1 MTRLTLAALAGATVV
16 AGCGSG
22 SSDGAEE
29 QIIVLGAVFD
39 QASASAYYSW
49 PSAANLAL
57 AHLNDGLAQAG
68 VAARFKLALS
78 DTSQDAAVAIKRST
92 ELVRMQSAKAI
103 ITDTSRN
110 GIAITKLMY
119 DGDATNDIDVPVVC
133 VTCTAAALN
142 DTNAVGTDDIDT
154 ATLRDAKGWNFRTCN
169 RGTEQTSVLQRVI
182 DSRGNNG
189 DVNQDGKFK
198 ISVLVLDDPSGHGF
212 AQSTRNLFVK
222 THPDVIVEKVVLPGP
237 NIDINNSGF
246 WEGIATRLIDG
257 STDCPQDPANVNG
270 CLPKMADGIE
280 PDALMETVNPGI
292 NIAVSKALTRLKS
305 RVTFFHAHAFRAAQT
320 ADVLRSA
327 INGQQGV
334 SPVLYDDSPSGMQF
348 ASEVHSFLGRSP
360 ALLDSSVFDATMIL
374 GLATLKASRG
384 MADPTRV
391 TGQQVRDA
399 LMQMNDPSGEVIHVG
414 PDEVAKA
421 YQKIV
426 AGVPINYEGASG
438 PLDFDAG
445 GNVWMNLALYA
456 GVDGAFTDI
465 QKFDCVH
472 DMGCPALP

>member
-1 MTRLTLAALAGATVV
+1 MTRLTVAALAGATVV
-16 AGCGSG
+16 AGCGSE
-22 SSDGAEE
+22 SSDGAGE

-57 AHLNDGLAQAG
+57 AHLNDGLALAG
-68 VAARFKLALS
+68 APARFKLVLN
-78 DTSQDAAVAIKRST
+78 DTSQDAALAIKRST
-92 ELVRMQSAKAI
+92 ELVRMQNAKAI

-119 DGDATNDIDVPVVC
+119 DADPANDIDVPVVC

-142 DTNAVGTDDIDT
+142 DPKAVGTDDIDT
-154 ATLRDAKGWNFRTCN
+154 ATLRDAEGWNFRTCN

-182 DSRGNNG
+182 ESRGDNG
-189 DVNQDGKFK
+189 DANRDGKFK

-222 THPDVIVEKVVLPGP
+222 THPDVIVEKVILPGP
-237 NIDINNSGF
+237 NIDINNAGF
-246 WEGIATRLIDG
+246 WDGIAMKLIDDV
-257 STDCPQDPANVNG
+257 TDCPQDPANVNG

-292 NIAVSKALTRLKS
+292 NIAVSKALTRMKNH
-305 RVTFFHAHAFRAAQT
+305 VTFFHAHAFRAAQT

-348 ASEVHSFLGRSP
+348 ASEVRSFLGRSP
-360 ALLDSSVFDATMIL
+360 ALLDSSVFDATMVL
-374 GLATLKASRG
+374 GLATLKAARG
-384 MADPTRV
+384 MSDPTKV

-399 LMQMNDPSGEVIHVG
+399 LMQMNDPAAEVIRVG
-414 PDEVAKA
+414 SDEVFKA
-421 YQKIV
+421 YQKIM
-426 AGVPINYEGASG
+426 AGAAINYEGASG
-438 PLDFDAG
+438 PLDFDSG

-456 GVDGAFTDI
+456 GVDGAFTDV
-465 QKFDCVH
+465 QKFDCEH
-472 DMGCPALP
+472 DQSCPALP